1 MEEENA
7 PVVAQELLEEISEM
21 ISERLYECELM
32 HGVARAKEYKSE
44 IANAL
49 IELIDDWCL

>member
-1 MEEENA
+1 MEEEAA
-7 PVVAQELLEEISEM
+7 PVVAQELMEEVTEL
-21 ISERLYECELM
+21 ISERLHECEVM
-32 HGVARAKEYKSE
+32 YGSARSKEYRSE